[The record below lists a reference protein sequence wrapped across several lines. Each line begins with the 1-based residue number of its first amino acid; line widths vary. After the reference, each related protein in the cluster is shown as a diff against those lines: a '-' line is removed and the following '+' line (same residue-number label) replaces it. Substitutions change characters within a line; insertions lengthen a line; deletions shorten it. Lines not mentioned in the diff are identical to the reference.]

1 MEEQEVKRPVDS
13 GFVPHS
19 NPLLSALKHIG
30 DPDSLRVTVDFQC
43 GECCKRVINAKILK
57 ATDEFLVLG
66 SCEDSCVVVKTIS
79 DGEVIGTEL
88 VKAIAIPLDRVCCI
102 EVGAVQV

>member
-1 MEEQEVKRPVDS
+1 MEEQEMKKPIDS

-19 NPLLSALKHIG
+19 HPLLSALKHIG

-43 GECCKRVINAKILK
+43 GECCKKVLNAKILK

-66 SCEDSCVVVKTIS
+66 SCEDTCVVVKTVS
-79 DGEVIGTEL
+79 DGEVVETEL
-88 VKAIAIPLDRVCCI
+88 VRAIAIPLDRVCSI
-102 EVGAVQV
+102 GVGAVQV